1 MKKTACLLFI
11 CLSVMS
17 FADGG
22 GGFFFGMQASQYPLL
37 ENYPVNNNSMG
48 LSCFGG
54 YGYGITRH
62 VIAGGFGYA
71 FLDLNDTSGIA
82 GGLGGIISGA
92 RILRWPISL
101 SIVSW
106 TGVGGIS
113 TGSYETAA
121 GSGFFCISEELT
133 VGLGIPLLRWFM
145 PVVYAGYQVVGNLI
159 PGQIF
164 QAFFSYT
171 PVVGIRLSWGEFF

>member
-48 LSCFGG
+48 LSYFGG

-82 GGLGGIISGA
+82 GGLGRDNQRRPHLEMA
-92 RILRWPISL
+92 NQ
-101 SIVSW
+101 SIDCQLDRCW
-106 TGVGGIS
+106 
-113 TGSYETAA
+113 
-121 GSGFFCISEELT
+121 
-133 VGLGIPLLRWFM
+133 
-145 PVVYAGYQVVGNLI
+145 GN
-159 PGQIF
+159 QH
-164 QAFFSYT
+164 
-171 PVVGIRLSWGEFF
+171 R